1 MRSLGEVLLFCG
13 RATSVFR
20 RWWDVHVVFTG
31 SSPARFRLRFA
42 MLKPFARLAT
52 VLSAGV
58 LLSGTVGAVAPQP
71 PTAAVPPTLQQLKL
85 SPGDPHLPKLF
96 SWADGAAGTAKTVY
110 TAPAAAFPA
119 VSETSIDVGAPGVSA
134 PANAT
139 CSPVITKISGKFST
153 YDGDILIDGTCFGP
167 YATGKLVIT
176 GFPNGNPQMS
186 IVSWTPTVISA
197 NFPTITG
204 VPNLTMHVQVS
215 NGTLSSKPVDAQF
228 VASWGDPIALPSKYV
243 VNKTCGQPGACSS
256 SPHSP
261 TGAHWSGEDSG
272 VAGQD
277 VWTLT
282 LPDHFQL
289 SAINL
294 VVLKGQVEDNG
305 AVSSAT
311 LLNSSGGGN
320 SNTYTVDW
328 FTDAVGPLKTQTIQ
342 VPTQGCSVDWGDIIV
357 GIVTDDYIEIADGV
371 TSSGCSSGYGWET
384 VKLPTYD
391 EAYRLQVLV
400 RGPAGMTP

>member
-1 MRSLGEVLLFCG
+1 MFK
-13 RATSVFR
+13 
-20 RWWDVHVVFTG
+20 H
-31 SSPARFRLRFA
+31 
-42 MLKPFARLAT
+42 FARLAT

-58 LLSGTVGAVAPQP
+58 LLAGTVGADAPQP
-71 PTAAVPPTLQQLKL
+71 LTAAVRPTLQQLKL
-85 SPGDPHLPKLF
+85 TPGDPHLPKLF
-96 SWADGAAGTAKTVY
+96 SWADRAAGTTKTVY
-110 TAPAAAFPA
+110 TAPAAEFPA
-119 VSETSIDVGAPGVSA
+119 VPETSIDVGPAGVSG

-153 YDGDILIDGTCFGP
+153 YDGDILIDGSCFGP

-204 VPNLTMHVQVS
+204 VTDLTMHVQVT
-215 NGTLSSKPVDAQF
+215 NGMLSSKPVDAKF

-243 VNKTCGQPGACSS
+243 VNKTCEQPGACSS

-272 VAGQD
+272 IAGQD
-277 VWTLT
+277 AWTLT
-282 LPDHFQL
+282 LPDHFHL
-289 SAINL
+289 YAINL

-311 LLNSSGGGN
+311 LANVPNSSGGGN

-371 TSSGCSSGYGWET
+371 MSSGCSNGYGWET